1 MSVGIAVPAFW
12 LGLVL
17 ITVFAVNLGVFPAG
31 GYVPISDGAGEWF
44 LGLALPAATLAAAPA
59 AELARHT
66 RSAMITVLEQDYVRT
81 ARSKGTR
88 QRVVLFKNA
97 LKNAASPVVT
107 LLSFQIAFM
116 LRAEEQTSE
125 PQSL

>member
-66 RSAMITVLEQDYVRT
+66 RSAMITVLEQDYVRP

-88 QRVVLFKNA
+88 DRAVLFHHA
-97 LKNAASPVVT
+97 LKNAPSPSAT
-107 LLSFQIAFM
+107 IPIFPLAFI
-116 LRAEEQTSE
+116 LAR
-125 PQSL
+125 

>member
-44 LGLALPAATLAAAPA
+44 LGLALPAAPLAAAPA
-59 AELARHT
+59 AALARHT
-66 RSAMITVLEQDYVRT
+66 RSAMITVLEQRSEERSVGKECVRPC
-81 ARSKGTR
+81 RSRRSPYPKK
-88 QRVVLFKNA
+88 KN
-97 LKNAASPVVT
+97 KK
-107 LLSFQIAFM
+107 
-116 LRAEEQTSE
+116 RAK
-125 PQSL
+125 P